1 MNLRGFRRTV
11 HQELQMP
18 RLMSAAMAFSLCV
31 ALQAHAESAK
41 PDPAKGQALSAA
53 CAACHG
59 ADGNSVIPLNPSL
72 AQQHPAYIAKQ
83 LANFK
88 SGVRANAIMA
98 GMAAGLSSED
108 MAHLGAW
115 FGSQKGRPAAAR
127 DTALVERGRSLYRGG
142 DASRGLPACA
152 GCHSPN
158 GAGIPDQFPRLS
170 GQHPDYT
177 IAQLKAFRAGERAN
191 DNAAMMRSV
200 ASKLTD
206 AEMSALA
213 EFLAGVR

>member
-1 MNLRGFRRTV
+1 
-11 HQELQMP
+11 MP
-18 RLMSAAMAFSLCV
+18 RLMPAAV
-31 ALQAHAESAK
+31 ALALLAAVQVHAESSK
-41 PDPAKGQALSAA
+41 PDPAKGQTLSAA

-59 ADGNSVIPLNPSL
+59 PDGNSAISLNPSL

-88 SGVRANAIMA
+88 SGARANAIMA
-98 GMAAGLSSED
+98 GMAAALSPED
-108 MAHLGAW
+108 MAHIGAW
-115 FGSQKGRPAAAR
+115 YGSQKLRPAAAR
-127 DTALVERGRSLYRGG
+127 DRALVEKGRALYRGG
-142 DASRGLPACA
+142 DAARGLPACA

-158 GAGIPDQFPRLS
+158 GAGIPAQYPRLA

-191 DNAAMMRSV
+191 DNASMMRTV

-206 AEMSALA
+206 AEMAALA

>member
-1 MNLRGFRRTV
+1 
-11 HQELQMP
+11 MP
-18 RLMSAAMAFSLCV
+18 AAV
-31 ALQAHAESAK
+31 ALALLAAVQVHAESSK
-41 PDPAKGQALSAA
+41 PDPAKGKTLSAA

-59 ADGNSVIPLNPSL
+59 PEGNSAISLNPSL

-88 SGVRANAIMA
+88 SGARANAIMA
-98 GMAAGLSSED
+98 GMAAALSPED
-108 MAHLGAW
+108 MAHIGAW
-115 FGSQKGRPAAAR
+115 YGSQKLRPAAAR
-127 DTALVERGRSLYRGG
+127 DRALVEKGRSLYRGG

-158 GAGIPDQFPRLS
+158 GAGIPAQYPRLA

-177 IAQLKAFRAGERAN
+177 VAQLKAFRAGERAN
-191 DNAAMMRSV
+191 DNAAIMRTV

-206 AEMSALA
+206 AEMAALA

>member
-1 MNLRGFRRTV
+1 
-11 HQELQMP
+11 MP
-18 RLMSAAMAFSLCV
+18 AAV
-31 ALQAHAESAK
+31 ALALLAAVQVHAESSK
-41 PDPAKGQALSAA
+41 PDPAKGKTLSAA

-59 ADGNSVIPLNPSL
+59 LEGNSAISLNPSL

-88 SGVRANAIMA
+88 SGARANAIMA
-98 GMAAGLSSED
+98 GMAAALSPED
-108 MAHLGAW
+108 MAHIGAW
-115 FGSQKGRPAAAR
+115 YGSQKLRPAAAR
-127 DTALVERGRSLYRGG
+127 DRALVEKGRSLYRGG

-158 GAGIPDQFPRLS
+158 GAGIPAQYPRLA

-177 IAQLKAFRAGERAN
+177 VAQLKAFRAGERAN
-191 DNAAMMRSV
+191 DNAAIMRTV

-206 AEMSALA
+206 AEMAALA